1 MLKKGGRMYRKNN
14 NDFDGFLVRGLQSIV
29 NKEVAIFLTN
39 GVKLDG
45 ILTFFVEG
53 AYMVLKK
60 NHQQQQIIWSSIA
73 TINGDILLE
82 PITQEENLELNPM
95 VDFLSLKISKHINIF
110 LENGIK
116 LSGNLIQFK
125 PHDYLVI
132 SSQNNSQIILWHAIS
147 SIIEDINNNNISD
160 INDNHVFLKSGI
172 KLVGRIV
179 DYKFNDY
186 LIMEKNNI
194 RQIVFFRFIATIS
207 KILS

>member
-1 MLKKGGRMYRKNN
+1 MYRKNN

-53 AYMVLKK
+53 DYMILKK

-82 PITQEENLELNPM
+82 PVAQEEICELNAM
-95 VDFLSLKISKHINIF
+95 IDFLNSKISKHINIF

-132 SSQNNSQIILWHAIS
+132 ANENSSQIILWHAIS
-147 SIIEDINNNNISD
+147 SIIESINNNNVSD
-160 INDNHVFLKSGI
+160 MSDNHVFLKSGI

-194 RQIVFFRFIATIS
+194 RQVVFFKFIATIS